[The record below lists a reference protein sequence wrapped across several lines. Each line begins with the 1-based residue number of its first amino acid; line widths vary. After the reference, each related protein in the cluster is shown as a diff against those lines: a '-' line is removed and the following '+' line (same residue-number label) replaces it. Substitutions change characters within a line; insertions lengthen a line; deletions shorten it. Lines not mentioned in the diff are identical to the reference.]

1 MKRAYK
7 MKIGTTSLF
16 FTFILLF
23 TLFLS
28 VGATCAQVGTIK
40 GTIIDASTKEPLI
53 GATVLLVGTSIGAA
67 TDLDGNYTI
76 NNVNTGN
83 HSLSVS
89 YIAFKSIT
97 KSDVIINASKE
108 TVVNFEMQPDD
119 YALEQVEVVAKV
131 NLESENILLMEQ
143 RGALV
148 ATQSVGA
155 RELSRKGIGN
165 AQAAVVHVSGISKQE
180 GVKNVFVRGL
190 GDRYNATLLN
200 GFPVPSED
208 PEYKNIDLGFFGTD
222 VIQNIGVIKVF
233 RAQNTGDAGGA
244 IIDISSKELVGDVA
258 LKFDLTAG
266 LNTEAI
272 SKDFLRQDGID
283 YFGFSNASKPTTGK
297 FDFPNSL
304 DPSVISHPMN
314 HSYGLSGGKLF
325 KLGENRNPLSFFA
338 VASHTTDYS
347 YTEEKVKSTNSI
359 GTVYQDQIGNKYFQN
374 TSQLVLANVD
384 YGLNRKHNLAYNIM
398 MVHANNQY
406 VGEYEGLNSE
416 RHQDSNSNFGFLR
429 RQQTNDNVLLTNQ
442 LITNWELKDGIRL
455 NAGVSYN
462 YVRGLEP
469 DRRENYLSKMDDRSY
484 ILTGSNRQK
493 RFYSTLNEN
502 DFNPKVSLFYQL
514 NDNFKSD
521 NSSLKIGYDGRFI
534 ADDFHAVEYNYS
546 AVSGVYPIDALKL
559 DYLYN
564 QSTMDSGVF
573 EMTEGEANTYQVDKY
588 IHSGFI
594 ETNYQLTSRLVGN
607 VGLRIDYVD
616 MTVDYNVQ
624 GILPGDV
631 LLKKTY
637 YLPSMNLKYEVNKKN
652 VLRLGLSKTYTL
664 PQSKE
669 ISPYK
674 YVNISFVSQG
684 DPNIQPSDNY
694 NIDLKWDYYL
704 SASELFSLTG
714 FYKFI
719 KNPIARADEGN
730 SAGLLTY
737 KNISDKV
744 QVAGIELEARKN
756 IINRTSADYQKI
768 NKFTVG
774 LNASYIYS
782 DLMIQIANTEER
794 KTQLEGASPF
804 LGNFDISYIYQN
816 GDRNFISSL
825 VLNYFSNR
833 IHTIGTRSFK
843 DIIEE
848 GIPTLH
854 FVTSYKFNKN
864 FTFKLNITNLFDPY
878 YQLTRK
884 ASGQSDEKHVLNKY
898 KKGRNISLGISYEL

>member
-7 MKIGTTSLF
+7 MKNGTTSVM
-16 FTFILLF
+16 FIFMLLF

-28 VGATCAQVGTIK
+28 VSVTYAQAGTIK

-53 GATVLLVGTSIGAA
+53 GATVLLVGTSNGAA

-76 NNVNTGN
+76 SDVNTGN

-89 YIAFKSIT
+89 YIAFKPIT
-97 KSDVIINASKE
+97 KSDVIIDATKE
-108 TVVNFEMQPDD
+108 MIVNFEMQPDD
-119 YALEQVEVVAKV
+119 YALQQVEVVAKV
-131 NLESENILLMEQ
+131 NQESENILLMEQ
-143 RGALV
+143 RQALL

-165 AQAAVVHVSGISKQE
+165 AEAAVAQVSGISKQE

-222 VIQNIGVIKVF
+222 VIQNIGVNKVF
-233 RAQNTGDAGGA
+233 SAQNTGDAGGA
-244 IIDISSKELVGDVA
+244 VIDISSKELFGDAA
-258 LKFDLTAG
+258 LKFDLSAG
-266 LNTEAI
+266 LNSEAI
-272 SKDFLRQDGID
+272 SSDFLRQDGVN
-283 YFGFSNASKPTTGK
+283 YLGFANKNKPTTGK
-297 FDFPNSL
+297 FAFPNSL
-304 DPSVISHPMN
+304 DPSMINFPMN

-325 KLGENRNPLSFFA
+325 RLGENRNPLSFFV
-338 VASHTTDYS
+338 VASHSTDYI

-359 GTVYQDQIGNKYFQN
+359 GTVYQDQIGNKYSQN
-374 TSQLVLANVD
+374 TSQLVLGNVD
-384 YGLNRKHNLAYNIM
+384 FGLNTKHNLAYNFM

-406 VGEYEGLNSE
+406 VGEYEGLNTE

-442 LITNWELKDGIRL
+442 LITDWELKEGIRL
-455 NAGVSYN
+455 DVGVSHN

-469 DRRENYLSKMDDRSY
+469 DRRENYLSKMDDGSY

-502 DFNPKVSLFYQL
+502 DFNPKVSLSYKLEDKFE
-514 NDNFKSD
+514 SD
-521 NSSLKIGYDGRFI
+521 NSFLKIGYDARFI
-534 ADDFHAVEYNYS
+534 DDNFHAVEYNFS
-546 AVSGVYPIDALKL
+546 AVSGVYSIYALKL
-559 DYLYN
+559 DDLYN
-564 QSTMDSGVF
+564 QSTMDAANF
-573 EMTEGEANTYQVDKY
+573 EMTEGEANTYQVAKY
-588 IHSGFI
+588 IHSGFV
-594 ETNYQLTSRLVGN
+594 EGNYHLTSRLVGN
-607 VGLRIDYVD
+607 LGLRLDNVD
-616 MTVDYNVQ
+616 MTIDYNVQ
-624 GILPGDV
+624 GALPVEV

-637 YLPSMNLKYEVNKKN
+637 FLPSTNLKYDVNNKN

-669 ISPYK
+669 VSPYK

-684 DPNIQPSDNY
+684 DPNIEPSDNY

-704 SASELFSLTG
+704 SPSELFSLTG

-737 KNISDKV
+737 KNISDKA
-744 QVAGIELEARKN
+744 QVGGIELEARKN
-756 IINRTSADYQKI
+756 IFNKTSSDFEKV
-768 NKFTVG
+768 NKFSIG
-774 LNASYIYS
+774 LNVSYIYS
-782 DLMIQIANTEER
+782 DLVIQIANTEAR

-804 LGNFDISYIYQN
+804 LGNFDISYNYQN
-816 GDRNFISSL
+816 GEKNLISSL

-848 GIPTLH
+848 GVPTLD
-854 FVTSYKFNKN
+854 FVTSYKFRK
-864 FTFKLNITNLFDPY
+864 NITLKFNASNLFDPSY
-878 YQLTRK
+878 KLTRK
-884 ASGQSDEKHVLNKY
+884 ASGQSSEKYVLNEY

>member
-1 MKRAYK
+1 
-7 MKIGTTSLF
+7 
-16 FTFILLF
+16 
-23 TLFLS
+23 
-28 VGATCAQVGTIK
+28 
-40 GTIIDASTKEPLI
+40 
-53 GATVLLVGTSIGAA
+53 
-67 TDLDGNYTI
+67 
-76 NNVNTGN
+76 
-83 HSLSVS
+83 
-89 YIAFKSIT
+89 
-97 KSDVIINASKE
+97 
-108 TVVNFEMQPDD
+108 
-119 YALEQVEVVAKV
+119 
-131 NLESENILLMEQ
+131 
-143 RGALV
+143 
-148 ATQSVGA
+148 
-155 RELSRKGIGN
+155 
-165 AQAAVVHVSGISKQE
+165 
-180 GVKNVFVRGL
+180 
-190 GDRYNATLLN
+190 
-200 GFPVPSED
+200 
-208 PEYKNIDLGFFGTD
+208 
-222 VIQNIGVIKVF
+222 
-233 RAQNTGDAGGA
+233 
-244 IIDISSKELVGDVA
+244 
-258 LKFDLTAG
+258 
-266 LNTEAI
+266 
-272 SKDFLRQDGID
+272 
-283 YFGFSNASKPTTGK
+283 
-297 FDFPNSL
+297 
-304 DPSVISHPMN
+304 
-314 HSYGLSGGKLF
+314 
-325 KLGENRNPLSFFA
+325 
-338 VASHTTDYS
+338 
-347 YTEEKVKSTNSI
+347 
-359 GTVYQDQIGNKYFQN
+359 
-374 TSQLVLANVD
+374 
-384 YGLNRKHNLAYNIM
+384 

-502 DFNPKVSLFYQL
+502 DFNPKVSLSYQL